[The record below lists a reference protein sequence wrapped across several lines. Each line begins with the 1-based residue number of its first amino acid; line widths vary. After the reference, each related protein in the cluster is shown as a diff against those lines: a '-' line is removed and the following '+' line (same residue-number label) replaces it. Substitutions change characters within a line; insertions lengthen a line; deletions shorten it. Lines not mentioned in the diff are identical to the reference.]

1 MRTHKYLY
9 LLLGVLA
16 VVFWGASLAATRI
29 LLTNGFTPNVIT
41 FCRFLIAFLCLQIF
55 FPGLSR
61 VKVGGKDRIYF
72 LILGL
77 AGTTLFFFFENT
89 GLKYTTVAN
98 TSLITA
104 TIPLFTLL
112 TAALVFR
119 LKLQWQNLAGIACGL
134 AGTILLFLRDIM
146 NSRLHLQGDLL
157 IFGSVMMWVVYS
169 FVFRKI
175 GTKYPA
181 ALIVHRTFLYGLL
194 FLFPLV
200 FFEYKALITI
210 RINIPVIASVSFLAI
225 FCSFLAYY
233 FWNLA
238 LRHTGVKIT
247 SNLILFIPVVS
258 IMAGMILLQEQPP
271 IQVYFATPLIISGAY
286 LTSLS
291 TASSK
296 F

>member
-1 MRTHKYLY
+1 M
-9 LLLGVLA
+9 LGVLA
-16 VVFWGASLAATRI
+16 VVFWGTSLVATRI
-29 LLTNGFTPNVIT
+29 LLTNGFTPNIIT
-41 FCRFLIAFLCLQIF
+41 FCRFLIAFLCLHIL
-55 FPGLSR
+55 FPGVSR
-61 VKVGGKDRIYF
+61 VKVCRKDRIYF

-104 TIPLFTLL
+104 TIPLFTLI

-119 LKLQWQNLAGIACGL
+119 LKLQWQNLMGIASGL

-146 NSRLHLQGDLL
+146 NSTLHLRGDLL
-157 IFGSVMMWVVYS
+157 IFGSVSMWVVYS

-175 GTKYPA
+175 GTEYPA
-181 ALIVHRTFLYGLL
+181 TMIVHRTFLYGLL
-194 FLFPLV
+194 FLIPLV
-200 FFEYKALITI
+200 LLDYEVLATI
-210 RINIPVIASVSFLAI
+210 QINAQVIGSLAFLAV

-233 FWNLA
+233 FWNLT
-238 LRHTGVKIT
+238 LRYAGVKIS
-247 SNLILFIPVVS
+247 SNLILLIPVVS
-258 IMAGMILLQEQPP
+258 IISGGILLQEQPP
-271 IQVYFATPLIISGAY
+271 VQVYFATPLIISGAY

-291 TASSK
+291 TTSSK